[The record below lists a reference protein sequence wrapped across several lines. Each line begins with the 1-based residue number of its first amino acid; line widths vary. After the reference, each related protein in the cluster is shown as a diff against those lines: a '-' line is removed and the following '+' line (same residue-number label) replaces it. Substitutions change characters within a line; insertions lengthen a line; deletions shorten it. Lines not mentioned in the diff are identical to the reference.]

1 MFFALRRAQLPGLT
15 ARFKGGIMK
24 VFRIVLSFTVAILPV
39 AFLTWTPGS
48 RAQDDPEG
56 LRGSWVV
63 TATPGAAFL
72 CGGPQIAPPGPPFTE
87 LATYAAGG
95 TLTETNTILNANSAT
110 LVPGLP
116 FDASDGHGA
125 WKKTGATFR
134 ETFRKLVFDT
144 SGNYIANGDLQE
156 TIVIEPSNSASLSG
170 SFNITLSFLNGA
182 PAVCSSGSF
191 EAVRIVAE

>member
-1 MFFALRRAQLPGLT
+1 
-15 ARFKGGIMK
+15 MK
-24 VFRIVLSFTVAILPV
+24 VFRIVLLVTMAILPM

-48 RAQDDPEG
+48 RAQDDPAG

-110 LVPGLP
+110 LIPGLP
-116 FDASDGHGA
+116 FNGSDGHGA
-125 WKKTGATFR
+125 WER
-134 ETFRKLVFDT
+134 EDTQFKAMFRKLVFDT
-144 SGNYIANGDLQE
+144 SGTYVANADISEKLALDPLDE
-156 TIVIEPSNSASLSG
+156 NKFSG
-170 SFNITLSFLNGA
+170 SFTIKFSFLNGN
-182 PAVCSSGSF
+182 PAVCSSGSLV
-191 EAVRIVAE
+191 AQRIQAD